1 MQFLFSVCN
10 FCFLCFCIVPLFA
23 VYSGLCLLF
32 SLYVLYISEKK
43 REENTLFIAMDD
55 HQASSCAQIF
65 VFCFQHIPVL
75 FLFQFHI
82 VLFFSFS
89 YSTCFCFSLLC
100 WSLFFSFRL
109 PKRSLCP
116 FILSDWSLGV
126 FWAWPILFFVFFVFL
141 LFFL

>member
-43 REENTLFIAMDD
+43 QEESTLFIAMDD

-65 VFCFQHIPVL
+65 VFCFQHIPV
-75 FLFQFHI
+75 
-82 VLFFSFS
+82 FFFYSSRCSCLIFFPC
-89 YSTCFCFSLLC
+89 STCFCFF
-100 WSLFFSFRL
+100 LFLVPGFVFSICQNGPSVLFY
-109 PKRSLCP
+109 
-116 FILSDWSLGV
+116 LSD
-126 FWAWPILFFVFFVFL
+126 
-141 LFFL
+141 